1 MKIKNFISR
10 ISAYKKLKEFRII
23 KDIQTKYMKYEK
35 EHGYGFDKDDDYDFL
50 SRLEELNSGLEE
62 PYVVTG
68 QNGYFSERIMARGL
82 GDLSLDPEDQE
93 DVDFIIDSF
102 GGKRKKFNSDNIPF
116 FSTTLLGTVEFN
128 YATQSFPAGI
138 EENVFQCRA
147 DHTWPILPRLGESEE
162 DFYMRLM
169 EYRIEKSDS
178 FDMSKKEE
186 VLDRTRR
193 LVNKFCKNNNRIW
206 LIKRSDLLGY
216 KVSDGDIEELK
227 YGEKSLEEKK
237 KIIDGL
243 ETYEEFINSRGIEYV
258 QSHYSSAW
266 GDSEHGITV
275 YGIVPPEKLRYIEV
289 ERRYQLLQRAARSEG
304 YSDGD
309 EIPLDILTTRKGKT
323 M

>member
-1 MKIKNFISR
+1 
-10 ISAYKKLKEFRII
+10 
-23 KDIQTKYMKYEK
+23 
-35 EHGYGFDKDDDYDFL
+35 
-50 SRLEELNSGLEE
+50 
-62 PYVVTG
+62 
-68 QNGYFSERIMARGL
+68 
-82 GDLSLDPEDQE
+82 
-93 DVDFIIDSF
+93 
-102 GGKRKKFNSDNIPF
+102 
-116 FSTTLLGTVEFN
+116 
-128 YATQSFPAGI
+128 
-138 EENVFQCRA
+138 
-147 DHTWPILPRLGESEE
+147 
-162 DFYMRLM
+162 
-169 EYRIEKSDS
+169 
-178 FDMSKKEE
+178 MSKKEE

-266 GDSEHGITV
+266 GSSEYGITV

-309 EIPLDILTTRKGKT
+309 EIPLDILTTRKVKT